1 MKQEII
7 DKINRLASQDEPFLF
22 VINYQADEAFI
33 RKLSD
38 INPEECLF
46 DFEGKG
52 NFSHTRKETWKEEI
66 SETTWQI
73 EPPLYEDYEQSFNIV
88 KSNIMAGNSYLTNL
102 TNRVPVSCNLSLEE
116 IFHRAKGKYKL
127 LLRRK
132 RTQAEDKA
140 HLKEEN
146 IEENLTPFVCF
157 SPETFVRIKGGRI
170 YSYPMKGT
178 LDASL
183 PNAEKLLM
191 EDRKEAA
198 EHATIVDLIR
208 NDLSRV
214 AEDVR
219 VDKYRYVD
227 VLHTNKGD
235 ILQTSSEISGR
246 LPEDYP
252 HHLGEILD
260 AQLPAGSITGAPK
273 DKTMQ
278 IIQEAEG
285 YDRGFYTGIMG
296 IYDQGELNSA
306 VMIRFIEEEE
316 TSPVDFE
323 ADGEKNFKA
332 NEGKKPKIV
341 FQGRRRHHFEERL
354 PEGIRGSD
362 SENLPSDLNPP
373 FILEK
378 IKEIMKQQFVETIKI
393 KNGKALALPYHQ
405 ARMERTIRRFFPTLA
420 SEEIKLSSLISPKEE
435 MNLYKARVVYD
446 IQGVEA
452 IEYAPYK
459 MKEIHSL
466 KVVEDDEIDYTYK
479 STDRS
484 ALNALVAQ
492 KDDCDEIIIV
502 KNGLITDTSFTN
514 LALFDGNR
522 WLTPKHPLLQG
533 TKRAQLLE
541 AGIILEADLT
551 LENLRKAEKVSLFNA
566 MIDFGEREVTKIFL
580 PDQN

>member
-7 DKINRLASQDEPFLF
+7 DKINQLASQDEPFLF
-22 VINYQADEAFI
+22 VINYQGDKAFI
-33 RKLSD
+33 RLLSD

-46 DFEGKG
+46 DFEGRG
-52 NFSHTRKETWKEEI
+52 NLSHVWKETWKEETSEKEI

-73 EPPLYEDYEQSFNIV
+73 EPPLYEDYERSFNIV

-102 TNRVPVSCNLSLEE
+102 TCRVPVSCNLSLEE

-183 PNAEKLLM
+183 PDAEKQLM

-219 VDKYRYVD
+219 VDKYRYID

-296 IYDQGELNSA
+296 IYDHGELNSA
-306 VMIRFIEEEE
+306 VMIRFIEEE

-323 ADGEKNFKA
+323 TDGEKNFKA
-332 NEGKKPKIV
+332 SEGK
-341 FQGRRRHHFEERL
+341 GDE
-354 PEGIRGSD
+354 
-362 SENLPSDLNPP
+362 
-373 FILEK
+373 
-378 IKEIMKQQFVETIKI
+378 
-393 KNGKALALPYHQ
+393 
-405 ARMERTIRRFFPTLA
+405 A
-420 SEEIKLSSLISPKEE
+420 SEGKRDEASRKLYFKAGGGITSKSDCRKEYE
-435 MNLYKARVVYD
+435 EV
-446 IQGVEA
+446 IQ
-452 IEYAPYK
+452 
-459 MKEIHSL
+459 
-466 KVVEDDEIDYTYK
+466 
-479 STDRS
+479 
-484 ALNALVAQ
+484 
-492 KDDCDEIIIV
+492 
-502 KNGLITDTSFTN
+502 
-514 LALFDGNR
+514 
-522 WLTPKHPLLQG
+522 
-533 TKRAQLLE
+533 
-541 AGIILEADLT
+541 
-551 LENLRKAEKVSLFNA
+551 
-566 MIDFGEREVTKIFL
+566 KIYL
-580 PDQN
+580 PF

>member
-7 DKINRLASQDEPFLF
+7 DKINQLASQNEPFLF
-22 VINYQADEAFI
+22 VINYQGDKAFI
-33 RKLSD
+33 RLLSG

-46 DFEGKG
+46 DFEGRG
-52 NFSHTRKETWKEEI
+52 NLSHAWKETWKEGTWKEETWKKKISEEEI
-66 SETTWQI
+66 SETIWQI
-73 EPPLYEDYEQSFNIV
+73 APPLYEDYERSFNIV
-88 KSNIMAGNSYLTNL
+88 KNNIMAGNSYLTNL
-102 TNRVPVSCNLSLEE
+102 TCRVPVSCNLPLEE

-132 RTQAEDKA
+132 RTQAEDKAHLKEEPQNKDYLKEEPQNKA

-183 PNAEKLLM
+183 PNAEKQLM
-191 EDRKEAA
+191 EDQKEAA

-219 VDKYRYVD
+219 VDKYRYID
-227 VLHTNKGD
+227 VLHTNKGN

-306 VMIRFIEEEE
+306 VMIRFIEEE

-323 ADGEKNFKA
+323 TDGEKNFKA
-332 NEGKKPKIV
+332 SEGK
-341 FQGRRRHHFEERL
+341 GDE
-354 PEGIRGSD
+354 
-362 SENLPSDLNPP
+362 
-373 FILEK
+373 
-378 IKEIMKQQFVETIKI
+378 
-393 KNGKALALPYHQ
+393 
-405 ARMERTIRRFFPTLA
+405 A
-420 SEEIKLSSLISPKEE
+420 SEGKRDEASRKLYFKAGGGITSKSDCRKEYE
-435 MNLYKARVVYD
+435 EV
-446 IQGVEA
+446 IQ
-452 IEYAPYK
+452 
-459 MKEIHSL
+459 
-466 KVVEDDEIDYTYK
+466 
-479 STDRS
+479 
-484 ALNALVAQ
+484 
-492 KDDCDEIIIV
+492 
-502 KNGLITDTSFTN
+502 
-514 LALFDGNR
+514 
-522 WLTPKHPLLQG
+522 
-533 TKRAQLLE
+533 
-541 AGIILEADLT
+541 
-551 LENLRKAEKVSLFNA
+551 
-566 MIDFGEREVTKIFL
+566 KIYL
-580 PDQN
+580 PF

>member
-1 MKQEII
+1 MFRDFLSPIFYDQFFAHPNKSSIFADMKQEII

-22 VINYQADEAFI
+22 VINYQGDKAFI
-33 RKLSD
+33 RLLSD

-46 DFEGKG
+46 DFEGRG
-52 NFSHTRKETWKEEI
+52 NLSHAWKETLKEET

-73 EPPLYEDYEQSFNIV
+73 EPPLYEDYERSFNIV

-102 TNRVPVSCNLSLEE
+102 TNRVPVNCNLSLEE

-140 HLKEEN
+140 HLKEEAQNKAHLKEEN

-157 SPETFVRIKGGRI
+157 SPETFVKIKGGRI

-278 IIQEAEG
+278 IIHEAEG

-306 VMIRFIEEEE
+306 VMIRFIEEE

-332 NEGKKPKIV
+332 NEGKKPKESRELYFKAGGGITSKSDC
-341 FQGRRRHHFEERL
+341 RREYEEVIQKIYL
-354 PEGIRGSD
+354 PI
-362 SENLPSDLNPP
+362 
-373 FILEK
+373 
-378 IKEIMKQQFVETIKI
+378 
-393 KNGKALALPYHQ
+393 
-405 ARMERTIRRFFPTLA
+405 
-420 SEEIKLSSLISPKEE
+420 
-435 MNLYKARVVYD
+435 
-446 IQGVEA
+446 
-452 IEYAPYK
+452 
-459 MKEIHSL
+459 
-466 KVVEDDEIDYTYK
+466 
-479 STDRS
+479 
-484 ALNALVAQ
+484 
-492 KDDCDEIIIV
+492 
-502 KNGLITDTSFTN
+502 
-514 LALFDGNR
+514 
-522 WLTPKHPLLQG
+522 
-533 TKRAQLLE
+533 
-541 AGIILEADLT
+541 
-551 LENLRKAEKVSLFNA
+551 
-566 MIDFGEREVTKIFL
+566 
-580 PDQN
+580 

>member
-22 VINYQADEAFI
+22 VINYQGDKAFI
-33 RKLSD
+33 RLLSD

-46 DFEGKG
+46 DFEGRG
-52 NFSHTRKETWKEEI
+52 NLSHVWKETLKEETWMEETSEEETWKEEAWKEET

-73 EPPLYEDYEQSFNIV
+73 EPPLYEDYERSFNIV

-102 TNRVPVSCNLSLEE
+102 TCRVPVSCNLSLEE

-132 RTQAEDKA
+132 RT
-140 HLKEEN
+140 
-146 IEENLTPFVCF
+146 LTPFVCF

-183 PNAEKLLM
+183 PNAEKQLM

-214 AEDVR
+214 AENVR
-219 VDKYRYVD
+219 VDKYRYFD

-306 VMIRFIEEEE
+306 VMIRFIEEE

-332 NEGKKPKIV
+332 SEGKGDEASRKLYFKAGGGITSKSDCRKEYEEVIQKIY
-341 FQGRRRHHFEERL
+341 L
-354 PEGIRGSD
+354 P
-362 SENLPSDLNPP
+362 
-373 FILEK
+373 F
-378 IKEIMKQQFVETIKI
+378 
-393 KNGKALALPYHQ
+393 
-405 ARMERTIRRFFPTLA
+405 
-420 SEEIKLSSLISPKEE
+420 
-435 MNLYKARVVYD
+435 
-446 IQGVEA
+446 
-452 IEYAPYK
+452 
-459 MKEIHSL
+459 
-466 KVVEDDEIDYTYK
+466 
-479 STDRS
+479 
-484 ALNALVAQ
+484 
-492 KDDCDEIIIV
+492 
-502 KNGLITDTSFTN
+502 
-514 LALFDGNR
+514 
-522 WLTPKHPLLQG
+522 
-533 TKRAQLLE
+533 
-541 AGIILEADLT
+541 
-551 LENLRKAEKVSLFNA
+551 
-566 MIDFGEREVTKIFL
+566 
-580 PDQN
+580 

>member
-7 DKINRLASQDEPFLF
+7 DKINRLASLDEPFLF
-22 VINYQADEAFI
+22 VINYQGDKAFI
-33 RKLSD
+33 RQLSD

-46 DFEGKG
+46 DFEGRG
-52 NFSHTRKETWKEEI
+52 NSSDEMKNNSEKIAEI
-66 SETTWQI
+66 SWQI
-73 EPPLYEDYEQSFNIV
+73 APPLYEDYERSFGIV
-88 KSNIMAGNSYLTNL
+88 KSNIMAGNSFLTNL
-102 TNRVPVSCNLSLEE
+102 TCKVPVSCNLSLEE

-127 LLRRK
+127 LLRR
-132 RTQAEDKA
+132 
-140 HLKEEN
+140 N
-146 IEENLTPFVCF
+146 ENLNPFVCF

-183 PNAEKLLM
+183 PDAEKLLM

-219 VDKYRYVD
+219 VDKYRYID

-306 VMIRFIEEEE
+306 VMIRFIEEE

-332 NEGKKPKIV
+332 KEGK
-341 FQGRRRHHFEERL
+341 
-354 PEGIRGSD
+354 
-362 SENLPSDLNPP
+362 
-373 FILEK
+373 
-378 IKEIMKQQFVETIKI
+378 
-393 KNGKALALPYHQ
+393 
-405 ARMERTIRRFFPTLA
+405 A
-420 SEEIKLSSLISPKEE
+420 SEGKEPKASRKLYFKAGGGITSKSDCRKEYE
-435 MNLYKARVVYD
+435 EV
-446 IQGVEA
+446 IQ
-452 IEYAPYK
+452 
-459 MKEIHSL
+459 
-466 KVVEDDEIDYTYK
+466 
-479 STDRS
+479 
-484 ALNALVAQ
+484 
-492 KDDCDEIIIV
+492 
-502 KNGLITDTSFTN
+502 
-514 LALFDGNR
+514 
-522 WLTPKHPLLQG
+522 
-533 TKRAQLLE
+533 
-541 AGIILEADLT
+541 
-551 LENLRKAEKVSLFNA
+551 
-566 MIDFGEREVTKIFL
+566 KIYL
-580 PDQN
+580 PF

>member
-1 MKQEII
+1 MKQKII
-7 DKINRLASQDEPFLF
+7 DKINRLASQKEPFLF

-46 DFEGKG
+46 DIEGKG
-52 NFSHTRKETWKEEI
+52 NFSHARKETLKEET

-73 EPPLYEDYEQSFNIV
+73 EPPLYEDYERSFNIV
-88 KSNIMAGNSYLTNL
+88 KNNIMAGNSYLTNL
-102 TNRVPVSCNLSLEE
+102 TCKVPVSCNLSLEE

-140 HLKEEN
+140 HLKEEAQNKAHLKEEN

-157 SPETFVRIKGGRI
+157 SPETFVRIKNGRI

-183 PNAEKLLM
+183 PDAEKQLM

-252 HHLGEILD
+252 HHLGEIFD

-332 NEGKKPKIV
+332 NEGKKPKKSRKLYFKAGGGITSKSDC
-341 FQGRRRHHFEERL
+341 RREYEEVIQKIYL
-354 PEGIRGSD
+354 P
-362 SENLPSDLNPP
+362 
-373 FILEK
+373 F
-378 IKEIMKQQFVETIKI
+378 
-393 KNGKALALPYHQ
+393 
-405 ARMERTIRRFFPTLA
+405 
-420 SEEIKLSSLISPKEE
+420 
-435 MNLYKARVVYD
+435 
-446 IQGVEA
+446 
-452 IEYAPYK
+452 
-459 MKEIHSL
+459 
-466 KVVEDDEIDYTYK
+466 
-479 STDRS
+479 
-484 ALNALVAQ
+484 
-492 KDDCDEIIIV
+492 
-502 KNGLITDTSFTN
+502 
-514 LALFDGNR
+514 
-522 WLTPKHPLLQG
+522 
-533 TKRAQLLE
+533 
-541 AGIILEADLT
+541 
-551 LENLRKAEKVSLFNA
+551 
-566 MIDFGEREVTKIFL
+566 
-580 PDQN
+580 

>member
-22 VINYQADEAFI
+22 VINYQGDKAFI
-33 RKLSD
+33 RLLSD

-46 DFEGKG
+46 DFEGRG
-52 NFSHTRKETWKEEI
+52 NFSHARKETLKEEI
-66 SETTWQI
+66 PEVTWQI
-73 EPPLYEDYEQSFNIV
+73 TPPLYNDYERSFNIV

-132 RTQAEDKA
+132 RT
-140 HLKEEN
+140 
-146 IEENLTPFVCF
+146 LTPFVCF

-260 AQLPAGSITGAPK
+260 AQFPAGSITGAPK

-306 VMIRFIEEEE
+306 VMIRFIEEE

-323 ADGEKNFKA
+323 ADGKKNFKA
-332 NEGKKPKIV
+332 NAGKKPKESRKLYFKAGGGITSKSDC
-341 FQGRRRHHFEERL
+341 RREYEEVIQKIYL
-354 PEGIRGSD
+354 P
-362 SENLPSDLNPP
+362 
-373 FILEK
+373 F
-378 IKEIMKQQFVETIKI
+378 
-393 KNGKALALPYHQ
+393 
-405 ARMERTIRRFFPTLA
+405 
-420 SEEIKLSSLISPKEE
+420 
-435 MNLYKARVVYD
+435 
-446 IQGVEA
+446 
-452 IEYAPYK
+452 
-459 MKEIHSL
+459 
-466 KVVEDDEIDYTYK
+466 
-479 STDRS
+479 
-484 ALNALVAQ
+484 
-492 KDDCDEIIIV
+492 
-502 KNGLITDTSFTN
+502 
-514 LALFDGNR
+514 
-522 WLTPKHPLLQG
+522 
-533 TKRAQLLE
+533 
-541 AGIILEADLT
+541 
-551 LENLRKAEKVSLFNA
+551 
-566 MIDFGEREVTKIFL
+566 
-580 PDQN
+580 

>member
-7 DKINRLASQDEPFLF
+7 DKINQLASQDEPFLF
-22 VINYQADEAFI
+22 VINYQGDKAFI
-33 RKLSD
+33 RLLSD
-38 INPEECLF
+38 IIPEECLF
-46 DFEGKG
+46 DFEGRG
-52 NFSHTRKETWKEEI
+52 NFSHARKETLKEEILKKETLKEEI

-73 EPPLYEDYEQSFNIV
+73 EPPLYEDYERSFNIV
-88 KSNIMAGNSYLTNL
+88 KCNIMAGNSYLTNL
-102 TNRVPVSCNLSLEE
+102 TCRVLVSCNLSLEE

-132 RTQAEDKA
+132 RTQAEEKDHLKEEAQNKA

-183 PNAEKLLM
+183 PNAEKQLM

-219 VDKYRYVD
+219 VDKYRYID

-278 IIQEAEG
+278 IIQEAED

-296 IYDQGELNSA
+296 IYDHGELNSA
-306 VMIRFIEEEE
+306 VMIRFIEEE

-323 ADGEKNFKA
+323 TDGEKNFKA
-332 NEGKKPKIV
+332 SEGK
-341 FQGRRRHHFEERL
+341 GDE
-354 PEGIRGSD
+354 
-362 SENLPSDLNPP
+362 
-373 FILEK
+373 
-378 IKEIMKQQFVETIKI
+378 
-393 KNGKALALPYHQ
+393 
-405 ARMERTIRRFFPTLA
+405 A
-420 SEEIKLSSLISPKEE
+420 SEGKRDEASRKLYFKAGGGITSKSDCRKEYE
-435 MNLYKARVVYD
+435 EV
-446 IQGVEA
+446 IQ
-452 IEYAPYK
+452 
-459 MKEIHSL
+459 
-466 KVVEDDEIDYTYK
+466 
-479 STDRS
+479 
-484 ALNALVAQ
+484 
-492 KDDCDEIIIV
+492 
-502 KNGLITDTSFTN
+502 
-514 LALFDGNR
+514 
-522 WLTPKHPLLQG
+522 
-533 TKRAQLLE
+533 
-541 AGIILEADLT
+541 
-551 LENLRKAEKVSLFNA
+551 
-566 MIDFGEREVTKIFL
+566 KIYL
-580 PDQN
+580 PF

>member
-22 VINYQADEAFI
+22 VINYQGDKAFI
-33 RKLSD
+33 RLLSD

-46 DFEGKG
+46 DFEGRG
-52 NFSHTRKETWKEEI
+52 NLSHAWKETLKEEISEKETWKKETSEEKI

-73 EPPLYEDYEQSFNIV
+73 EPPLYEDYKRSFNIV

-102 TNRVPVSCNLSLEE
+102 TCRVPVSCNLPLEE

-132 RTQAEDKA
+132 KTQAEDKAHLKEEAQNKDYLKEEPQNKAHLKEEAQNKA

-183 PNAEKLLM
+183 PNAEKQLM
-191 EDRKEAA
+191 EDQKEAA

-219 VDKYRYVD
+219 VDKYRYID

-306 VMIRFIEEEE
+306 VMIRFIEEE

-332 NEGKKPKIV
+332 SEGK
-341 FQGRRRHHFEERL
+341 GDE
-354 PEGIRGSD
+354 
-362 SENLPSDLNPP
+362 
-373 FILEK
+373 
-378 IKEIMKQQFVETIKI
+378 
-393 KNGKALALPYHQ
+393 
-405 ARMERTIRRFFPTLA
+405 A
-420 SEEIKLSSLISPKEE
+420 SEGKRDEASRKLYFKAGGGITSKSNCRKEYE
-435 MNLYKARVVYD
+435 EV
-446 IQGVEA
+446 IQ
-452 IEYAPYK
+452 
-459 MKEIHSL
+459 
-466 KVVEDDEIDYTYK
+466 
-479 STDRS
+479 
-484 ALNALVAQ
+484 
-492 KDDCDEIIIV
+492 
-502 KNGLITDTSFTN
+502 
-514 LALFDGNR
+514 
-522 WLTPKHPLLQG
+522 
-533 TKRAQLLE
+533 
-541 AGIILEADLT
+541 
-551 LENLRKAEKVSLFNA
+551 
-566 MIDFGEREVTKIFL
+566 KIYL
-580 PDQN
+580 PI

>member
-7 DKINRLASQDEPFLF
+7 DKINRLASQDESFLF
-22 VINYQADEAFI
+22 VINYQGDKAFI
-33 RKLSD
+33 RQLSD

-46 DFEGKG
+46 DFEGRG
-52 NFSHTRKETWKEEI
+52 NLSHAWKETLKEET

-73 EPPLYEDYEQSFNIV
+73 EPPLYEDYERSFNIV

-132 RTQAEDKA
+132 RTQAEDKAHLKEEPQNKDYLKEEAQNKA

-306 VMIRFIEEEE
+306 VMIRFIEEE

-332 NEGKKPKIV
+332 NEGKKPKESRKLYFKAGGGITSKSDC
-341 FQGRRRHHFEERL
+341 RREYEEVIQKIYL
-354 PEGIRGSD
+354 P
-362 SENLPSDLNPP
+362 
-373 FILEK
+373 F
-378 IKEIMKQQFVETIKI
+378 
-393 KNGKALALPYHQ
+393 
-405 ARMERTIRRFFPTLA
+405 
-420 SEEIKLSSLISPKEE
+420 
-435 MNLYKARVVYD
+435 
-446 IQGVEA
+446 
-452 IEYAPYK
+452 
-459 MKEIHSL
+459 
-466 KVVEDDEIDYTYK
+466 
-479 STDRS
+479 
-484 ALNALVAQ
+484 
-492 KDDCDEIIIV
+492 
-502 KNGLITDTSFTN
+502 
-514 LALFDGNR
+514 
-522 WLTPKHPLLQG
+522 
-533 TKRAQLLE
+533 
-541 AGIILEADLT
+541 
-551 LENLRKAEKVSLFNA
+551 
-566 MIDFGEREVTKIFL
+566 
-580 PDQN
+580 

>member
-22 VINYQADEAFI
+22 VINYQGDKVFV
-33 RKLSD
+33 RLLSD

-46 DFEGKG
+46 DFEGRG
-52 NFSHTRKETWKEEI
+52 NFSHARKETLKEEI
-66 SETTWQI
+66 PEVTWQI
-73 EPPLYEDYEQSFNIV
+73 TPPLYNDYERSFNIV

-102 TNRVPVSCNLSLEE
+102 TCRVPVSCNLSLEE

-127 LLRRK
+127 LLRRS
-132 RTQAEDKA
+132 
-140 HLKEEN
+140 
-146 IEENLTPFVCF
+146 ENLTPFVCF
-157 SPETFVRIKGGRI
+157 SPETFVRIKGRRI

-183 PNAEKLLM
+183 PDAEKQLM

-214 AEDVR
+214 AENVR
-219 VDKYRYVD
+219 VDKYRYID

-278 IIQEAEG
+278 IIHEAEG

-306 VMIRFIEEEE
+306 VMIRFIEEE

-323 ADGEKNFKA
+323 ADGKKNFKA
-332 NEGKKPKIV
+332 SEGKGDEASRKLYFKAGGGITSKSDCRKEYEEVIQKIY
-341 FQGRRRHHFEERL
+341 L
-354 PEGIRGSD
+354 P
-362 SENLPSDLNPP
+362 
-373 FILEK
+373 F
-378 IKEIMKQQFVETIKI
+378 
-393 KNGKALALPYHQ
+393 
-405 ARMERTIRRFFPTLA
+405 
-420 SEEIKLSSLISPKEE
+420 
-435 MNLYKARVVYD
+435 
-446 IQGVEA
+446 
-452 IEYAPYK
+452 
-459 MKEIHSL
+459 
-466 KVVEDDEIDYTYK
+466 
-479 STDRS
+479 
-484 ALNALVAQ
+484 
-492 KDDCDEIIIV
+492 
-502 KNGLITDTSFTN
+502 
-514 LALFDGNR
+514 
-522 WLTPKHPLLQG
+522 
-533 TKRAQLLE
+533 
-541 AGIILEADLT
+541 
-551 LENLRKAEKVSLFNA
+551 
-566 MIDFGEREVTKIFL
+566 
-580 PDQN
+580 

>member
-7 DKINRLASQDEPFLF
+7 DKINQLASQDEPFLF
-22 VINYQADEAFI
+22 VINYQGDKVFI
-33 RKLSD
+33 RLLSD

-46 DFEGKG
+46 DFEGRG
-52 NFSHTRKETWKEEI
+52 NLSHVWKETWKEGTSEKETWKKETSEEEI

-73 EPPLYEDYEQSFNIV
+73 DPPLYEDYERNFNIV

-102 TNRVPVSCNLSLEE
+102 TCRVLVSCNLSLED

-132 RTQAEDKA
+132 R
-140 HLKEEN
+140 
-146 IEENLTPFVCF
+146 NLTPFVCF

-183 PNAEKLLM
+183 PNAEKQLM
-191 EDRKEAA
+191 EDQKEAA

-219 VDKYRYVD
+219 VDKYRYID
-227 VLHTNKGD
+227 VLHTNKGN

-278 IIQEAEG
+278 IIHEAEG
-285 YDRGFYTGIMG
+285 YDRAFYTGIMG

-306 VMIRFIEEEE
+306 VMIRFIEEE

-332 NEGKKPKIV
+332 SEGK
-341 FQGRRRHHFEERL
+341 GDE
-354 PEGIRGSD
+354 
-362 SENLPSDLNPP
+362 
-373 FILEK
+373 
-378 IKEIMKQQFVETIKI
+378 
-393 KNGKALALPYHQ
+393 
-405 ARMERTIRRFFPTLA
+405 A
-420 SEEIKLSSLISPKEE
+420 SEGKRDEASRKLYFKAGGGITSKSDCRKEYE
-435 MNLYKARVVYD
+435 EV
-446 IQGVEA
+446 IQ
-452 IEYAPYK
+452 
-459 MKEIHSL
+459 
-466 KVVEDDEIDYTYK
+466 
-479 STDRS
+479 
-484 ALNALVAQ
+484 
-492 KDDCDEIIIV
+492 
-502 KNGLITDTSFTN
+502 
-514 LALFDGNR
+514 
-522 WLTPKHPLLQG
+522 
-533 TKRAQLLE
+533 
-541 AGIILEADLT
+541 
-551 LENLRKAEKVSLFNA
+551 
-566 MIDFGEREVTKIFL
+566 KIYL
-580 PDQN
+580 PF

>member
-22 VINYQADEAFI
+22 VINYQGDKAFI
-33 RKLSD
+33 RLLSD

-46 DFEGKG
+46 DFEGRG
-52 NFSHTRKETWKEEI
+52 NLSHAWKETWKEGTSEKETWKKETSEEEI

-73 EPPLYEDYEQSFNIV
+73 EPPLYEDYERSFNIV

-102 TNRVPVSCNLSLEE
+102 TCRVPVSCNLPLEE

-132 RTQAEDKA
+132 KTQAEDKAHLKEEPQNKA

-183 PNAEKLLM
+183 PNAEKQLM
-191 EDRKEAA
+191 EDQKEAA

-260 AQLPAGSITGAPK
+260 VQLPAGSITGAPK

-306 VMIRFIEEEE
+306 VMIRFIEEEVFPSKTE
-316 TSPVDFE
+316 NRMNYE
-323 ADGEKNFKA
+323 AIRKLYFKA
-332 NEGKKPKIV
+332 GGGITSKSDCRKEYEEVIQKIY
-341 FQGRRRHHFEERL
+341 L
-354 PEGIRGSD
+354 PI
-362 SENLPSDLNPP
+362 
-373 FILEK
+373 
-378 IKEIMKQQFVETIKI
+378 
-393 KNGKALALPYHQ
+393 
-405 ARMERTIRRFFPTLA
+405 
-420 SEEIKLSSLISPKEE
+420 
-435 MNLYKARVVYD
+435 
-446 IQGVEA
+446 
-452 IEYAPYK
+452 
-459 MKEIHSL
+459 
-466 KVVEDDEIDYTYK
+466 
-479 STDRS
+479 
-484 ALNALVAQ
+484 
-492 KDDCDEIIIV
+492 
-502 KNGLITDTSFTN
+502 
-514 LALFDGNR
+514 
-522 WLTPKHPLLQG
+522 
-533 TKRAQLLE
+533 
-541 AGIILEADLT
+541 
-551 LENLRKAEKVSLFNA
+551 
-566 MIDFGEREVTKIFL
+566 
-580 PDQN
+580 

>member
-22 VINYQADEAFI
+22 VINYQGDKAFI
-33 RKLSD
+33 RLLSD

-46 DFEGKG
+46 DFEGRG
-52 NFSHTRKETWKEEI
+52 NLSHAWKETWKEGTSEKETWKKETSEEEI

-73 EPPLYEDYEQSFNIV
+73 EPPLYEDYERSFNIV

-102 TNRVPVSCNLSLEE
+102 TCRVPVSCNLPLEE

-132 RTQAEDKA
+132 RTQAEDKDHLKEEPQNKAHLKEEAQNKA

-306 VMIRFIEEEE
+306 VMIRFIEEEVFPSKTE
-316 TSPVDFE
+316 NRMNYE
-323 ADGEKNFKA
+323 AIRKLYFKA
-332 NEGKKPKIV
+332 GGGITSKSDCRKEYEEVIQKIY
-341 FQGRRRHHFEERL
+341 L
-354 PEGIRGSD
+354 PI
-362 SENLPSDLNPP
+362 
-373 FILEK
+373 
-378 IKEIMKQQFVETIKI
+378 
-393 KNGKALALPYHQ
+393 
-405 ARMERTIRRFFPTLA
+405 
-420 SEEIKLSSLISPKEE
+420 
-435 MNLYKARVVYD
+435 
-446 IQGVEA
+446 
-452 IEYAPYK
+452 
-459 MKEIHSL
+459 
-466 KVVEDDEIDYTYK
+466 
-479 STDRS
+479 
-484 ALNALVAQ
+484 
-492 KDDCDEIIIV
+492 
-502 KNGLITDTSFTN
+502 
-514 LALFDGNR
+514 
-522 WLTPKHPLLQG
+522 
-533 TKRAQLLE
+533 
-541 AGIILEADLT
+541 
-551 LENLRKAEKVSLFNA
+551 
-566 MIDFGEREVTKIFL
+566 
-580 PDQN
+580 

>member
-7 DKINRLASQDEPFLF
+7 DKINQLASQDEPFLF
-22 VINYQADEAFI
+22 VINYQGDKAFI
-33 RKLSD
+33 RLLSD
-38 INPEECLF
+38 IIPEECLF
-46 DFEGKG
+46 DFEGRG
-52 NFSHTRKETWKEEI
+52 NFSHAWKETWKEGTSEKETWKKETSEEEI

-73 EPPLYEDYEQSFNIV
+73 EPPLYEDYERSFNIV

-102 TNRVPVSCNLSLEE
+102 TCRVPVSCNLSLEE

-132 RTQAEDKA
+132 R
-140 HLKEEN
+140 
-146 IEENLTPFVCF
+146 NLTPFVCF

-183 PNAEKLLM
+183 PNAEKQLM

-214 AEDVR
+214 AENVR
-219 VDKYRYVD
+219 VDKYRYID

-306 VMIRFIEEEE
+306 VMIRFIEEE

-323 ADGEKNFKA
+323 TDGEKNFKA
-332 NEGKKPKIV
+332 SEGK
-341 FQGRRRHHFEERL
+341 GDE
-354 PEGIRGSD
+354 
-362 SENLPSDLNPP
+362 
-373 FILEK
+373 
-378 IKEIMKQQFVETIKI
+378 
-393 KNGKALALPYHQ
+393 
-405 ARMERTIRRFFPTLA
+405 A
-420 SEEIKLSSLISPKEE
+420 SEGKRDEASRKLYFKAGGGITSKSDCRKEYE
-435 MNLYKARVVYD
+435 EV
-446 IQGVEA
+446 IQ
-452 IEYAPYK
+452 
-459 MKEIHSL
+459 
-466 KVVEDDEIDYTYK
+466 
-479 STDRS
+479 
-484 ALNALVAQ
+484 
-492 KDDCDEIIIV
+492 
-502 KNGLITDTSFTN
+502 
-514 LALFDGNR
+514 
-522 WLTPKHPLLQG
+522 
-533 TKRAQLLE
+533 
-541 AGIILEADLT
+541 
-551 LENLRKAEKVSLFNA
+551 
-566 MIDFGEREVTKIFL
+566 KIYL
-580 PDQN
+580 PF

>member
-7 DKINRLASQDEPFLF
+7 DKINQLASQDEPFLF
-22 VINYQADEAFI
+22 VINYQGDKAFI
-33 RKLSD
+33 RLLSD

-46 DFEGKG
+46 DFEGRG
-52 NFSHTRKETWKEEI
+52 NLSHVWKETLKEEISEKETWKEEI

-73 EPPLYEDYEQSFNIV
+73 EPPLYEDYERSFNIV

-102 TNRVPVSCNLSLEE
+102 TCRVPVSCNLSLEE

-219 VDKYRYVD
+219 VDKYRYID
-227 VLHTNKGD
+227 VLHTNKGN

-296 IYDQGELNSA
+296 IYDHGELNSA
-306 VMIRFIEEEE
+306 VMIRFIEEE

-323 ADGEKNFKA
+323 TDGEKNFKA
-332 NEGKKPKIV
+332 SEGK
-341 FQGRRRHHFEERL
+341 GDE
-354 PEGIRGSD
+354 
-362 SENLPSDLNPP
+362 
-373 FILEK
+373 
-378 IKEIMKQQFVETIKI
+378 
-393 KNGKALALPYHQ
+393 
-405 ARMERTIRRFFPTLA
+405 A
-420 SEEIKLSSLISPKEE
+420 SEGKRDEASRKLYFKAGGAITSKSDCRKEYE
-435 MNLYKARVVYD
+435 EV
-446 IQGVEA
+446 IQ
-452 IEYAPYK
+452 
-459 MKEIHSL
+459 
-466 KVVEDDEIDYTYK
+466 
-479 STDRS
+479 
-484 ALNALVAQ
+484 
-492 KDDCDEIIIV
+492 
-502 KNGLITDTSFTN
+502 
-514 LALFDGNR
+514 
-522 WLTPKHPLLQG
+522 
-533 TKRAQLLE
+533 
-541 AGIILEADLT
+541 
-551 LENLRKAEKVSLFNA
+551 
-566 MIDFGEREVTKIFL
+566 KIYL
-580 PDQN
+580 PF

>member
-22 VINYQADEAFI
+22 VINYQGDKAFI
-33 RKLSD
+33 RQLSD

-46 DFEGKG
+46 DFEGRG
-52 NFSHTRKETWKEEI
+52 NLSHAWKETLKEET
-66 SETTWQI
+66 SETTWQM
-73 EPPLYEDYEQSFNIV
+73 EPPLYEDYERSFNIV

-102 TNRVPVSCNLSLEE
+102 TNRVPVNCNLSLEE

-140 HLKEEN
+140 HLKEEAQN
-146 IEENLTPFVCF
+146 KAHLKEENLTPFVCF
-157 SPETFVRIKGGRI
+157 SPETFVKIKGGRI

-278 IIQEAEG
+278 IIHEAEG

-306 VMIRFIEEEE
+306 VMIRFIEEE

-332 NEGKKPKIV
+332 NEGKKPKESRELYFKAGGGITSKSDC
-341 FQGRRRHHFEERL
+341 RREYEEVIQKIYL
-354 PEGIRGSD
+354 P
-362 SENLPSDLNPP
+362 
-373 FILEK
+373 F
-378 IKEIMKQQFVETIKI
+378 
-393 KNGKALALPYHQ
+393 
-405 ARMERTIRRFFPTLA
+405 
-420 SEEIKLSSLISPKEE
+420 
-435 MNLYKARVVYD
+435 
-446 IQGVEA
+446 
-452 IEYAPYK
+452 
-459 MKEIHSL
+459 
-466 KVVEDDEIDYTYK
+466 
-479 STDRS
+479 
-484 ALNALVAQ
+484 
-492 KDDCDEIIIV
+492 
-502 KNGLITDTSFTN
+502 
-514 LALFDGNR
+514 
-522 WLTPKHPLLQG
+522 
-533 TKRAQLLE
+533 
-541 AGIILEADLT
+541 
-551 LENLRKAEKVSLFNA
+551 
-566 MIDFGEREVTKIFL
+566 
-580 PDQN
+580 

>member
-22 VINYQADEAFI
+22 VINYQGDKAFI
-33 RKLSD
+33 RLLSD

-46 DFEGKG
+46 DFEGRG
-52 NFSHTRKETWKEEI
+52 NLSHVRKETLKEET
-66 SETTWQI
+66 SETIWQI
-73 EPPLYEDYEQSFNIV
+73 DPPLYEDYERSFNIV

-102 TNRVPVSCNLSLEE
+102 TCRVPVSCNLSLEE

-132 RTQAEDKA
+132 R
-140 HLKEEN
+140 
-146 IEENLTPFVCF
+146 NLTPFVCF

-183 PNAEKLLM
+183 PNAEKQLM

-219 VDKYRYVD
+219 VDKYRYID

-235 ILQTSSEISGR
+235 ILQTSSEISGS

-306 VMIRFIEEEE
+306 VMIRFIEEE

-323 ADGEKNFKA
+323 TDGEKNFKA
-332 NEGKKPKIV
+332 KEGK
-341 FQGRRRHHFEERL
+341 
-354 PEGIRGSD
+354 
-362 SENLPSDLNPP
+362 
-373 FILEK
+373 
-378 IKEIMKQQFVETIKI
+378 
-393 KNGKALALPYHQ
+393 
-405 ARMERTIRRFFPTLA
+405 A
-420 SEEIKLSSLISPKEE
+420 SEGKEPKASRKLYFKAGGGITSKSDCRKEYE
-435 MNLYKARVVYD
+435 EV
-446 IQGVEA
+446 IQ
-452 IEYAPYK
+452 
-459 MKEIHSL
+459 
-466 KVVEDDEIDYTYK
+466 
-479 STDRS
+479 
-484 ALNALVAQ
+484 
-492 KDDCDEIIIV
+492 
-502 KNGLITDTSFTN
+502 
-514 LALFDGNR
+514 
-522 WLTPKHPLLQG
+522 
-533 TKRAQLLE
+533 
-541 AGIILEADLT
+541 
-551 LENLRKAEKVSLFNA
+551 
-566 MIDFGEREVTKIFL
+566 KIYL
-580 PDQN
+580 PF

>member
-7 DKINRLASQDEPFLF
+7 DKINRLASQNEPFLF
-22 VINYQADEAFI
+22 VINYQGDKAFI
-33 RKLSD
+33 RLLSD

-46 DFEGKG
+46 DFEGRG
-52 NFSHTRKETWKEEI
+52 NLSHVWKETSEEGTSEEETWKEEISEEEI

-73 EPPLYEDYEQSFNIV
+73 EPPLYEDYERSFNIV

-102 TNRVPVSCNLSLEE
+102 TCRVPVSCNLSLEE

-132 RTQAEDKA
+132 RNQAEDKA
-140 HLKEEN
+140 HLKEEESQNKADKMEEEFQNKTYPKEEN
-146 IEENLTPFVCF
+146 IEEISNPFVCF

-191 EDRKEAA
+191 EDQKEAA

-214 AEDVR
+214 AENVR
-219 VDKYRYVD
+219 VDKYRYID

-306 VMIRFIEEEE
+306 VMIRFVEEEA
-316 TSPVDFE
+316 SPSKT
-323 ADGEKNFKA
+323 EKGKNSEVSRELYFKA
-332 NEGKKPKIV
+332 GGGITSKSDCRKEYEEVIQKIY
-341 FQGRRRHHFEERL
+341 L
-354 PEGIRGSD
+354 PI
-362 SENLPSDLNPP
+362 
-373 FILEK
+373 
-378 IKEIMKQQFVETIKI
+378 
-393 KNGKALALPYHQ
+393 
-405 ARMERTIRRFFPTLA
+405 
-420 SEEIKLSSLISPKEE
+420 
-435 MNLYKARVVYD
+435 
-446 IQGVEA
+446 
-452 IEYAPYK
+452 
-459 MKEIHSL
+459 
-466 KVVEDDEIDYTYK
+466 
-479 STDRS
+479 
-484 ALNALVAQ
+484 
-492 KDDCDEIIIV
+492 
-502 KNGLITDTSFTN
+502 
-514 LALFDGNR
+514 
-522 WLTPKHPLLQG
+522 
-533 TKRAQLLE
+533 
-541 AGIILEADLT
+541 
-551 LENLRKAEKVSLFNA
+551 
-566 MIDFGEREVTKIFL
+566 
-580 PDQN
+580 

>member
-7 DKINRLASQDEPFLF
+7 DKINQLASQDEPFLF
-22 VINYQADEAFI
+22 VINYQGDKAFI
-33 RKLSD
+33 RLLSD

-46 DFEGKG
+46 DFEGRG
-52 NFSHTRKETWKEEI
+52 NLSHAWKETWKEETWKEETWKKKISEEEI
-66 SETTWQI
+66 SETIWQI
-73 EPPLYEDYEQSFNIV
+73 EPPLYEDYERSFNIV

-102 TNRVPVSCNLSLEE
+102 TCRVPVSCNLSLED

-132 RTQAEDKA
+132 R
-140 HLKEEN
+140 
-146 IEENLTPFVCF
+146 NLTPFVCF

-183 PNAEKLLM
+183 PNAEKQLM

-219 VDKYRYVD
+219 VDKYRYID

-260 AQLPAGSITGAPK
+260 VQLPAGSITGAPK

-278 IIQEAEG
+278 IIHEAEG

-306 VMIRFIEEEE
+306 VMIRFIEEE

-323 ADGEKNFKA
+323 ADGEKNFKTK
-332 NEGKKPKIV
+332 EGK
-341 FQGRRRHHFEERL
+341 
-354 PEGIRGSD
+354 
-362 SENLPSDLNPP
+362 
-373 FILEK
+373 
-378 IKEIMKQQFVETIKI
+378 
-393 KNGKALALPYHQ
+393 
-405 ARMERTIRRFFPTLA
+405 A
-420 SEEIKLSSLISPKEE
+420 SEGKEPKASRKLYFKAGGGITSKSDCRKEYE
-435 MNLYKARVVYD
+435 EV
-446 IQGVEA
+446 IQ
-452 IEYAPYK
+452 
-459 MKEIHSL
+459 
-466 KVVEDDEIDYTYK
+466 
-479 STDRS
+479 
-484 ALNALVAQ
+484 
-492 KDDCDEIIIV
+492 
-502 KNGLITDTSFTN
+502 
-514 LALFDGNR
+514 
-522 WLTPKHPLLQG
+522 
-533 TKRAQLLE
+533 
-541 AGIILEADLT
+541 
-551 LENLRKAEKVSLFNA
+551 
-566 MIDFGEREVTKIFL
+566 KIYL
-580 PDQN
+580 PF

>member
-22 VINYQADEAFI
+22 VINYQGDKAFI
-33 RKLSD
+33 RLLSD
-38 INPEECLF
+38 IIPEECLF
-46 DFEGKG
+46 DFEGRG
-52 NFSHTRKETWKEEI
+52 NLSHAWKETWKEGTSEKETWKKETSEEETWKKETSEEEI

-73 EPPLYEDYEQSFNIV
+73 EPPLYEDYERSFNIV

-102 TNRVPVSCNLSLEE
+102 TCQVPVSCNLSLEE

-132 RTQAEDKA
+132 R
-140 HLKEEN
+140 
-146 IEENLTPFVCF
+146 NLTPFVCF

-219 VDKYRYVD
+219 VDKYRYID

-252 HHLGEILD
+252 HHLGEILH

-306 VMIRFIEEEE
+306 VMIRFIEEE

-332 NEGKKPKIV
+332 KEGK
-341 FQGRRRHHFEERL
+341 
-354 PEGIRGSD
+354 
-362 SENLPSDLNPP
+362 
-373 FILEK
+373 
-378 IKEIMKQQFVETIKI
+378 
-393 KNGKALALPYHQ
+393 
-405 ARMERTIRRFFPTLA
+405 A
-420 SEEIKLSSLISPKEE
+420 SEGKEPKASRKLYFKAGGGITSKSDCQREYEE
-435 MNLYKARVVYD
+435 V
-446 IQGVEA
+446 IQ
-452 IEYAPYK
+452 
-459 MKEIHSL
+459 
-466 KVVEDDEIDYTYK
+466 
-479 STDRS
+479 
-484 ALNALVAQ
+484 
-492 KDDCDEIIIV
+492 
-502 KNGLITDTSFTN
+502 
-514 LALFDGNR
+514 
-522 WLTPKHPLLQG
+522 
-533 TKRAQLLE
+533 
-541 AGIILEADLT
+541 
-551 LENLRKAEKVSLFNA
+551 
-566 MIDFGEREVTKIFL
+566 KIYL
-580 PDQN
+580 PF

>member
-7 DKINRLASQDEPFLF
+7 DKINQLASQDEPFLF
-22 VINYQADEAFI
+22 VINYQGDKAFI
-33 RKLSD
+33 RLLSD

-46 DFEGKG
+46 DFEGRG
-52 NFSHTRKETWKEEI
+52 NLSHVWKKTWKEGTSEKEIWKEEI

-73 EPPLYEDYEQSFNIV
+73 EPPLYEDYERSFNIV

-102 TNRVPVSCNLSLEE
+102 TCRVPVSCNLSLEE

-219 VDKYRYVD
+219 VDKYRYID

-316 TSPVDFE
+316 EVFPSKTENRMNYE
-323 ADGEKNFKA
+323 AIRKLYFKA
-332 NEGKKPKIV
+332 GGGITSKSDCRKEYEEVIQKIY
-341 FQGRRRHHFEERL
+341 L
-354 PEGIRGSD
+354 PI
-362 SENLPSDLNPP
+362 
-373 FILEK
+373 
-378 IKEIMKQQFVETIKI
+378 
-393 KNGKALALPYHQ
+393 
-405 ARMERTIRRFFPTLA
+405 
-420 SEEIKLSSLISPKEE
+420 
-435 MNLYKARVVYD
+435 
-446 IQGVEA
+446 
-452 IEYAPYK
+452 
-459 MKEIHSL
+459 
-466 KVVEDDEIDYTYK
+466 
-479 STDRS
+479 
-484 ALNALVAQ
+484 
-492 KDDCDEIIIV
+492 
-502 KNGLITDTSFTN
+502 
-514 LALFDGNR
+514 
-522 WLTPKHPLLQG
+522 
-533 TKRAQLLE
+533 
-541 AGIILEADLT
+541 
-551 LENLRKAEKVSLFNA
+551 
-566 MIDFGEREVTKIFL
+566 
-580 PDQN
+580 

>member
-22 VINYQADEAFI
+22 VINYQGDKAFI
-33 RKLSD
+33 RLLSD

-46 DFEGKG
+46 DFEGRG
-52 NFSHTRKETWKEEI
+52 NLSHAWKETWKEETWKEETWKKKISEEEI
-66 SETTWQI
+66 SETIWQI
-73 EPPLYEDYEQSFNIV
+73 EPPLYEDYERSFNIV

-102 TNRVPVSCNLSLEE
+102 TCRVPVSCNLSLEE

-183 PNAEKLLM
+183 PNAEKQLM

-214 AEDVR
+214 AENVR
-219 VDKYRYVD
+219 VDKYRYID
-227 VLHTNKGD
+227 VLHTNKGN

-306 VMIRFIEEEE
+306 VMIRFIEEE

-323 ADGEKNFKA
+323 TDGEKNFKA
-332 NEGKKPKIV
+332 KEGK
-341 FQGRRRHHFEERL
+341 
-354 PEGIRGSD
+354 
-362 SENLPSDLNPP
+362 
-373 FILEK
+373 
-378 IKEIMKQQFVETIKI
+378 
-393 KNGKALALPYHQ
+393 
-405 ARMERTIRRFFPTLA
+405 A
-420 SEEIKLSSLISPKEE
+420 SEGKEPKASRELYFKAGGGITSKSDCQREYEE
-435 MNLYKARVVYD
+435 V
-446 IQGVEA
+446 IQ
-452 IEYAPYK
+452 
-459 MKEIHSL
+459 
-466 KVVEDDEIDYTYK
+466 
-479 STDRS
+479 
-484 ALNALVAQ
+484 
-492 KDDCDEIIIV
+492 
-502 KNGLITDTSFTN
+502 
-514 LALFDGNR
+514 
-522 WLTPKHPLLQG
+522 
-533 TKRAQLLE
+533 
-541 AGIILEADLT
+541 
-551 LENLRKAEKVSLFNA
+551 
-566 MIDFGEREVTKIFL
+566 KIYL
-580 PDQN
+580 PF

>member
-22 VINYQADEAFI
+22 VINYQGDKAFI
-33 RKLSD
+33 RLLSD

-46 DFEGKG
+46 DFEGRG
-52 NFSHTRKETWKEEI
+52 NWRENHSEEMGDFKRIYEENSREIPKEI
-66 SETTWQI
+66 SEKKKFRGTPLDSPISWQI
-73 EPPLYEDYEQSFNIV
+73 TPPLYNNYERSFGIV

-102 TNRVPVSCNLSLEE
+102 TCRVPVSCNLSLED

-132 RTQAEDKA
+132 R
-140 HLKEEN
+140 
-146 IEENLTPFVCF
+146 NLNPFVCF

-183 PNAEKLLM
+183 PDAEKQLM

-214 AEDVR
+214 AENVR
-219 VDKYRYVD
+219 VDKYRYID

-252 HHLGEILD
+252 QHLGEILD

-278 IIQEAEG
+278 IIHEAEG

-306 VMIRFIEEEE
+306 VMIRFIEEE
-316 TSPVDFE
+316 TSPIDFK

-332 NEGKKPKIV
+332 SEGKGDEASGKLYFKAGGGITSKSDCRKEYEEVIQKIY
-341 FQGRRRHHFEERL
+341 L
-354 PEGIRGSD
+354 P
-362 SENLPSDLNPP
+362 
-373 FILEK
+373 F
-378 IKEIMKQQFVETIKI
+378 
-393 KNGKALALPYHQ
+393 
-405 ARMERTIRRFFPTLA
+405 
-420 SEEIKLSSLISPKEE
+420 
-435 MNLYKARVVYD
+435 
-446 IQGVEA
+446 
-452 IEYAPYK
+452 
-459 MKEIHSL
+459 
-466 KVVEDDEIDYTYK
+466 
-479 STDRS
+479 
-484 ALNALVAQ
+484 
-492 KDDCDEIIIV
+492 
-502 KNGLITDTSFTN
+502 
-514 LALFDGNR
+514 
-522 WLTPKHPLLQG
+522 
-533 TKRAQLLE
+533 
-541 AGIILEADLT
+541 
-551 LENLRKAEKVSLFNA
+551 
-566 MIDFGEREVTKIFL
+566 
-580 PDQN
+580 